1 MVTRVILMEIIT
13 AKTAGFCFGVRR
25 ALSIAEETAGTNDA
39 GVYTYGPLIHN
50 DEVVRSLKEK
60 GIEVLGEPGD
70 HAPAE
75 GATVIIRSHG
85 VSRDVTE
92 DLERKGMRVTDAT
105 CPFVLNIHKIVRS
118 RGEEGCEIL
127 IIGDPGHPEVRGIRG
142 WCVSPVSIL
151 QTEEEARNW
160 QPLTDNEI
168 CVVSQTTFNEK
179 KFCELVEIVKKKGY
193 HINVFNTICSATK
206 ERQEEARKIA
216 SQVDVMLVIG
226 DRKSSNTQKL
236 YDICKKTC
244 VNTYYIQTVREVEYA
259 WFLHAKSVGITAGAS
274 TPNNIIEEVQ
284 IHVRA
289 HI

>member
-1 MVTRVILMEIIT
+1 MEIIT
-13 AKTAGFCFGVRR
+13 AETAGFCFGVRR
-25 ALSIAEETAGTNDA
+25 ALSIAEETAGTNPA
-39 GVYTYGPLIHN
+39 GIYTYGPLIHN
-50 DEVVRSLKEK
+50 DEVVRSLRGK
-60 GIEVLGEPGD
+60 GIGVLGEDEDQVPD
-70 HAPAE
+70 E
-75 GATVIIRSHG
+75 GSTVIIRSHG
-85 VSRDVTE
+85 VSKAVRE
-92 DLERKGMRVTDAT
+92 DLEEKGMHIVDAT
-105 CPFVLNIHKIVRS
+105 CPFVLNIHKIVR
-118 RGEEGCEIL
+118 RQGEAGQEIL
-127 IIGDPGHPEVRGIRG
+127 IIGDPGHPEVRGIKG

-151 QTEEEARNW
+151 QTAEEAHAW
-160 QPLTDNEI
+160 EPLTDREI
-168 CVVSQTTFNEK
+168 SVVSQTTFNEK
-179 KFCELVEIVKKKGY
+179 KFRELVEIVQKKGY

-206 ERQEEARKIA
+206 ERQEEARNIA